1 MPRII
6 TMHPV
11 RETNRYG
18 FETTQLYRAKVARNL
33 NVDYLHLASAPQIRD
48 NWKEDIKKLG
58 FLDEEIICV
67 PFSYSD
73 IGHKTP
79 SIHPD
84 VLELEEGDELV
95 LTEDGFV
102 SSVTLS
108 DGSGKFYFTEA
119 PFLFEDYK
127 AGEVLLYNSDG
138 SVALKM
144 KYMDP
149 FKQPVPVR
157 LFYPGYIFLK
167 DDEILAEEDLLV
179 KYLAVNAKQ
188 DDLLIRDQHIVP
200 APNLCRFME
209 NTGKNYYEVI
219 HENVLRNLELANLRG
234 KTSYLV
240 AGERLTEEL
249 AKLDYDVRFL
259 PPMATEN
266 FAEVKN
272 IGPVTDYCLVGNM
285 QELKNVELVIKTFI
299 QLYNLGSKARVT
311 FYGGTEERLAELKAK
326 YELTPNIKFVGIVEE
341 VPYEKHQCYISASFS
356 ELFANAFVEA
366 ASQGLLGLLS
376 DVDFAHRYYASQSDS
391 ITLFR
396 SQIGLVEKILQMEQA
411 DFQKSNE
418 GNINLAKKYSLENVS
433 KYYLDLMNKR

>member
-11 RETNRYG
+11 RETSRYG

-48 NWKEDIKKLG
+48 NWKKDIKKLG
-58 FLDEEIICV
+58 FLDKEIICV

-73 IGHKTP
+73 IGHKDP
-79 SIHPD
+79 SLRPD

-102 SSVTLS
+102 SSVTLG

-219 HENVLRNLELANLRG
+219 HENILRNLELANLRG

-259 PPMATEN
+259 PPMVTEN

-299 QLYNLGSKARVT
+299 QLYNLGSNTKIT
-311 FYGGTEERLAELKAK
+311 FYGGTEERLTELKAK
-326 YELTPNIKFVGIVEE
+326 YELTPNIKFVGIVDE
-341 VPYEKHQCYISASFS
+341 VPYQKHKCYISASFS

-396 SQIGLVEKILQMEQA
+396 NQIELVEKIMQMEQD
-411 DFQKSNE
+411 DFHKSNE
-418 GNINLAKKYSLENVS
+418 GNITLARKYSLENVS

>member
-33 NVDYLHLASAPQIRD
+33 NVDYLHLASSPQIRD

-58 FLDEEIICV
+58 FLDEEIVCV

-73 IGHKTP
+73 IAHKDP
-79 SIHPD
+79 SIRPD

-149 FKQPVPVR
+149 LKQPVPVR

-167 DDEILAEEDLLV
+167 DDEILAE
-179 KYLAVNAKQ
+179 

-219 HENVLRNLELANLRG
+219 HENVLRNLQLANLRG

-240 AGERLTEEL
+240 ASERLTEEL

-259 PPMATEN
+259 PPMVTEN

-272 IGPVTDYCLVGNM
+272 IGSVTDYCLVGNM
-285 QELKNVELVIKTFI
+285 QELKNVELVIKVFI
-299 QLYNLGSKARVT
+299 QLYNLGSKAKIT
-311 FYGGTEERLAELKAK
+311 FYGGTEERLNELKAK
-326 YELTPNIKFVGIVEE
+326 YELTPNINFVGIVEE
-341 VPYEKHQCYISASFS
+341 VPYGKHQCYISASFS

-366 ASQGLLGLLS
+366 ASKGLLGLLS
-376 DVDFAHRYYASQSDS
+376 DVDFAHRYYASQSDA

>member
-1 MPRII
+1 MPRIV

-149 FKQPVPVR
+149 LKQPVPVR

-249 AKLDYDVRFL
+249 A
-259 PPMATEN
+259 TEN

-299 QLYNLGSKARVT
+299 QMYNLGSKAKIT
-311 FYGGTEERLAELKAK
+311 FYGGTEERLTELKAK
-326 YELTPNIKFVGIVEE
+326 YELTPNIEFVGIVEE
-341 VPYEKHQCYISASFS
+341 VPYQKHQCYISASFS

-396 SQIGLVEKILQMEQA
+396 SQLGLVERIMQMEQP

-418 GNINLAKKYSLENVS
+418 GNITLAKKYSLENVS
-433 KYYLDLMNKR
+433 KYYMDLMNKR

>member
-1 MPRII
+1 
-6 TMHPV
+6 
-11 RETNRYG
+11 
-18 FETTQLYRAKVARNL
+18 
-33 NVDYLHLASAPQIRD
+33 
-48 NWKEDIKKLG
+48 
-58 FLDEEIICV
+58 
-67 PFSYSD
+67 
-73 IGHKTP
+73 
-79 SIHPD
+79 
-84 VLELEEGDELV
+84 
-95 LTEDGFV
+95 
-102 SSVTLS
+102 
-108 DGSGKFYFTEA
+108 
-119 PFLFEDYK
+119 
-127 AGEVLLYNSDG
+127 
-138 SVALKM
+138 M

-209 NTGKNYYEVI
+209 NTRKNYYEVI

-240 AGERLTEEL
+240 ASEKLTEEL
-249 AKLDYDVRFL
+249 ARLDYDVRFL
-259 PPMATEN
+259 PPMVTEN

-299 QLYNLGSKARVT
+299 QLYNLGSKAQIT
-311 FYGGTEERLAELKAK
+311 FYGGTEERLAELKDK

-341 VPYEKHQCYISASFS
+341 VPYQKHQCYISASFS

-366 ASQGLLGLLS
+366 ASKGLLGLLS

-396 SQIGLVEKILQMEQA
+396 SQIGLVEKIMQMEQP
-411 DFQKSNE
+411 DFQKSNQ
-418 GNINLAKKYSLENVS
+418 GNITLAKKYSLENIS

>member
-58 FLDEEIICV
+58 FLDKEIICV

-73 IGHKTP
+73 IGHKDP
-79 SIHPD
+79 SIRPD

-167 DDEILAEEDLLV
+167 DGEILAEEDLLV

-209 NTGKNYYEVI
+209 NTEKNYYE
-219 HENVLRNLELANLRG
+219 L
-234 KTSYLV
+234 
-240 AGERLTEEL
+240 
-249 AKLDYDVRFL
+249 
-259 PPMATEN
+259 
-266 FAEVKN
+266 
-272 IGPVTDYCLVGNM
+272 
-285 QELKNVELVIKTFI
+285 
-299 QLYNLGSKARVT
+299 
-311 FYGGTEERLAELKAK
+311 
-326 YELTPNIKFVGIVEE
+326 
-341 VPYEKHQCYISASFS
+341 
-356 ELFANAFVEA
+356 
-366 ASQGLLGLLS
+366 
-376 DVDFAHRYYASQSDS
+376 
-391 ITLFR
+391 
-396 SQIGLVEKILQMEQA
+396 
-411 DFQKSNE
+411 
-418 GNINLAKKYSLENVS
+418 
-433 KYYLDLMNKR
+433 